1 MSERVLKQIEFPIEG
16 MTCAACAMR
25 VEKGLNRLPGVEAS
39 VNAVNDEARVEF
51 DPGRVSPLEMLA
63 AVEQAGYGVPHQS
76 VDLAL
81 FGMTCAA
88 CSSRIE
94 KMLNRLPGVKASVN
108 LATEKAHVTYPSGM
122 VEIGDLIRQVE
133 KAGYGAQEIRLL
145 DSAGQKSRD
154 EALYRSGVRR
164 FAVSALLTLPLLAQ
178 MLGMFTGQRAFLPL
192 WLQWLLA
199 TPVQFWIGARFYKG
213 AWKSLKGGGAN
224 MDVLV
229 VLGTSMAYFYSTLVF
244 WMGLHAHVYFEA
256 SASIITLILMG
267 KLLEAKAKRSAS
279 FAIEKLIRLQPKTAR
294 VERDGQLLDVDVAQ
308 VAKGEVF
315 VVRPG
320 ESIPVDGVVL
330 SGVSTVNEA
339 MLTGESL
346 PQSRKEGDRVF
357 AATLNGQ
364 GLLRCRVTGV
374 GPDTVLARIIR
385 MVGEAQGSKAPIQHL
400 ADRISGVF
408 VPLVVLISLVTL
420 LAWWILG
427 AHFTVA
433 LINAVAV
440 LVIACPCA
448 LGLGTPTAIMVGT
461 GRGAQAGILIRNA
474 QALERAHQIDVLVV
488 DKTGTL
494 TWGRPTL
501 TDLVPEGEADGVGAL
516 LSLAATLE
524 QGSEHPLS
532 QAVMERARQEGI
544 KPGPM
549 TGFRAEPGQG
559 ITASIDHEQVWLGA
573 PAWLQQQ
580 GIEINGDR
588 LRDLQSEGKTVAG
601 LARAGQCLGL
611 LGMTDTL
618 RPSARLAVSRLHEM
632 GIEVIM
638 MTGDNA
644 ATAGM
649 IAREAGIHQYFAE
662 TLPQDKAEKIR
673 KMQQEGHLVGMVGDG
688 INDAPALAGA
698 DVSFAMGSGS
708 DIAME
713 TADVTLMHGD
723 LLAVADAI
731 DLSRATLRKIRQNLF
746 FAFIYNLMGI
756 PLAAMGLLNPVIAGA
771 AMALSSVSVVT
782 SSLLLRRWKPMQAIS
797 PISLNLNPMEE

>member
-63 AVEQAGYGVPHQS
+63 AVEQAGYGVPYQS

-81 FGMTCAA
+81 SGMTCAA

-108 LATEKAHVTYPSGM
+108 LATEKAQVTYPSGM

-178 MLGMFTGQRAFLPL
+178 MLGMFTGQMAFLPL

-420 LAWWILG
+420 LTWWILG

-501 TDLVPEGEADGVGAL
+501 TDLVPEGETDGVGTL

-544 KPGPM
+544 KPGLM

-649 IAREAGIHQYFAE
+649 IAGEAGIHQYFAG

-673 KMQQEGHLVGMVGDG
+673 KMQQEGRLVGMVGDG

-782 SSLLLRRWKPMQAIS
+782 SSLLLRRWKPMQAVS